1 MLDLV
6 TFLLTGGYTPTSEE
20 AQRPAHVTVETGVGV
35 CLLVLCVL
43 GVYVCL
49 SCCFSIRAGASFEQY
64 QETSQEL

>member
-6 TFLLTGGYTPTSEE
+6 TFLLTGGYTPTNEE

-49 SCCFSIRAGASFEQY
+49 VFVMLFLNQSGSFI
-64 QETSQEL
+64 